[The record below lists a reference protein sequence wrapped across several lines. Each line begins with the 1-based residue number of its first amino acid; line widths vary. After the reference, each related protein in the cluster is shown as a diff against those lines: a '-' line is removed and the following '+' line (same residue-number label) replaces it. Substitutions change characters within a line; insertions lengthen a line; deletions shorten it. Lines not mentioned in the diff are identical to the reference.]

1 MDKKKVLGHVPF
13 DFLNEMGYDTRAMER
28 FFELPRDARETLLDT
43 VSTADEP
50 EARAAQALKSLAQ
63 GGEGYCE
70 EF

>member
-13 DFLNEMGYDTRAMER
+13 DFLNEMGHDTRAMER

-50 EARAAQALKSLAQ
+50 EARAA
-63 GGEGYCE
+63 
-70 EF
+70 

>member
-1 MDKKKVLGHVPF
+1 MDKQKVLGHVPF
-13 DFLNEMGYDTRAMER
+13 DFLNEMGHDTRAMER